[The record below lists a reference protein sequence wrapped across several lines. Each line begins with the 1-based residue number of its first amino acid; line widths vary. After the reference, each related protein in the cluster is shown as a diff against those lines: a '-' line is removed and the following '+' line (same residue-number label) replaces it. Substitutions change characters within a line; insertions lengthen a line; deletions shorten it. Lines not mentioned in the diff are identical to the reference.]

1 MCGRYYID
9 DDDTIAEMRSIL
21 NELNRKY
28 QGTPMGAE
36 MKTGEIFP
44 TNVAPVIVAGK
55 DAPAPV
61 LMRWGYPKWKDAGV
75 IINARAETAE
85 EKRTFSSSIAHRRC
99 ILPANG
105 FYEWEHENGHTKQK
119 FLLRE
124 KASPMLYMGG
134 LYSSFEDKDGVR
146 YFAYVILTV
155 DANSSISSLHDR
167 MPLIME
173 PDKLLSWLTDEA
185 YARRLLASPCLADL
199 SLSPV

>member
-9 DDDTIAEMRSIL
+9 DDDTIAEMRAIL

-28 QGTPMGAE
+28 QGTTMGIG

-44 TNVAPVIVAGK
+44 TNVAPVIVADK
-55 DAPAPV
+55 DAPTPV
-61 LMRWGYPKWKDAGV
+61 LMRWGYPKWKDTGV
-75 IINARAETAE
+75 IINARAETAQ
-85 EKRTFSSSIAHRRC
+85 EKRTFSTSIAHRRC

-105 FYEWEHENGHTKQK
+105 FYEWDHADGHPKQK

-124 KASPMLYMGG
+124 KENPMLYMGG
-134 LYSSFEDKDGVR
+134 LYSSFEDKDGSR
-146 YFAYVILTV
+146 YWAYVILTV
-155 DANSSISSLHDR
+155 NANSSVSGLHDR

-173 PDKLLSWLTDEA
+173 SGKLLDWLKDEDF
-185 YARRLLASPCLADL
+185 ARSLLVSPCLADL

>member
-21 NELNRKY
+21 NELSRKY
-28 QGTPMGAE
+28 QGTPMGAG

-44 TNVAPVIVAGK
+44 TDIAPVIVAGK

-61 LMRWGYPKWKDAGV
+61 LMRWGFPKWNDAGV
-75 IINARAETAE
+75 IINARAETAQ
-85 EKRTFSSSIAHRRC
+85 EKRTFSTSIAHRRC

-105 FYEWEHENGHTKQK
+105 FYEWNHEDGRAKQK

-124 KASPMLYMGG
+124 KELPMLYMGG
-134 LYSSFEDKDGVR
+134 LYSPFEDKDGVR
-146 YFAYVILTV
+146 FYAYVILTV
-155 DANSSISSLHDR
+155 NANSSVSSLHDR

-173 PDKLLSWLTDEA
+173 PDRMLAWLTDED
-185 YARRLLASPCLADL
+185 YARHLLVSLCLVNL